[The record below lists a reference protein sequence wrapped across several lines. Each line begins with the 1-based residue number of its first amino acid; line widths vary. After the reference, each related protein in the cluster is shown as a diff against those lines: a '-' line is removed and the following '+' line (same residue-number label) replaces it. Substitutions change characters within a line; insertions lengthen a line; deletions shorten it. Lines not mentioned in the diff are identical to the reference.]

1 MVLSYQLSGEEKMT
15 VYYSI
20 YDDSIIVVD
29 TNWRKDDGSK
39 LTKIWCDE
47 KLQLYTKY
55 DWYLDSNY
63 VKLGTL

>member
-1 MVLSYQLSGEEKMT
+1 MT